1 MPSPKH
7 NAHPTPPSRF
17 HFLPPSPPMAAP
29 PHPPFPQPPTYNPKL
44 LLTPSLTLL
53 SYPPRSSLHIF
64 AASTFAG
71 LSSFG
76 SASILITLIKIF
88 STLWIGLH
96 RSDACS

>member
-1 MPSPKH
+1 MPSQ
-7 NAHPTPPSRF
+7 NTTPTSRF
-17 HFLPPSPPMAAP
+17 HSLSPSPPTAP
-29 PHPPFPQPPTYNPKL
+29 LPTPHSHNPNTYNPKL